1 MTEPEQQN
9 WKTKLRAIWAWI
21 GCIPVLG
28 TFLALLATAAATYY
42 AIEDYTNGL
51 LLIIA
56 MLLATK
62 PSS

>member
-1 MTEPEQQN
+1 MSLGCMP
-9 WKTKLRAIWAWI
+9 LGGAFAAVLAI
-21 GCIPVLG
+21 
-28 TFLALLATAAATYY
+28 AAATYY

-51 LLIIA
+51 LIIIA